1 MADLQTLESALRKAD
16 SAGDVESATIL
27 ANEIRKMRPAS
38 VEAGQAVNSIP
49 RQIGLTARY
58 GLEGLANNAQLLS
71 EPIRYV
77 TDRLTGSTGKTK
89 PAGVLA
95 SEFADYIGLP
105 KPQGADERVVGDATR
120 LMAGAGALG
129 GAAQAAS
136 SLPGAL
142 GRAGAFLSANMG
154 QQTAAAAGAGL
165 AGGASREAGGS
176 PLMQTVAALLG
187 GVGAGMGVNAAAGL
201 GNKVATGARNMMP
214 SQQQLVQQRID
225 QRINI
230 TLQQQGIDPAT
241 ITPAMRSALREQVG
255 QAMNTGGDLNPQAV
269 ARLADYTRLNMT
281 PTRARLTLDPYDV
294 TQEANASKLAAATGS
309 RDARLPQIAQE
320 NNQRLVGLIDEM
332 GGARPLDPFGNGTAV
347 AGTIRAQDEALQR
360 GVTSLY
366 QQARD
371 TNGRSAALDGAAFTQ
386 QASRALDEGLLGG
399 ALPPSVEQHLNRI
412 ARGEVPFTVD
422 YAEQL
427 KTAIGNLQR
436 GASDGQT
443 RMALGVVRRALDD
456 TPLMSAPGVN
466 PGNLPIAP
474 GAVPPSPAV
483 MGQQS
488 IDAFNQARQAARQR
502 FQWQESSP
510 AIGRA
515 LDGAN
520 ADTFIQQNIL
530 SKAAGFEGVARA
542 AETIN
547 ANPAAREAVRTS
559 IVQSLKDS
567 AIGKGG
573 TSQTGNFSGRG
584 MEAALKD
591 IGDRKLGLFF
601 EPAEIETLKSMA
613 RTGSFEIFQPRGSAV
628 NNSNSAAG
636 VAAIVSSLA
645 DKVRPIANK
654 LPMGEFVV
662 SRPLD
667 STAVWLAQRPAQNI
681 PQGLLMPN
689 QRPPV
694 GQGLLLPGIAAGGLL
709 AAP

>member
-1 MADLQTLESALRKAD
+1 MATLEQLERALVNAD
-16 SAGDVESATIL
+16 AAGDVAAATTL
-27 ANEIRKMRPAS
+27 AGEIRKMRPAA
-38 VEAGQAVNSIP
+38 VDAGQAINSIP

-58 GLEGLANNAQLLS
+58 GLEGLANSAQLLS
-71 EPIRYV
+71 EPIRYA

-105 KPQGADERVVGDATR
+105 KPEGADERVVGDAAR

-136 SLPGAL
+136 SLPGAA
-142 GRAGAFLSANMG
+142 GRVGSFLSANMG

-165 AGGASREAGGS
+165 AGGSSREAGGS
-176 PLMQTVAALLG
+176 PLMQTGAALLG
-187 GVGAGMGVNAAAGL
+187 GMVAGMGVNAAAGL
-201 GNKVATGARNMMP
+201 VNKVATGVRNMMP
-214 SQQQLVQQRID
+214 GQQQLVQQRID

-309 RDARLPQIAQE
+309 RDARLPHIAQE

-332 GGARPLDPFGNGTAV
+332 GGARPLDPFGNGSAV

-371 TNGRSAALDGAAFTQ
+371 TSGRSAALDGAAFTR

-399 ALPPSVEQHLNRI
+399 ALPSSVEQHLNRI

-443 RMALGVVRRALDD
+443 RMALGVVRRALDE
-456 TPLMSAPGVN
+456 TPLMPAPTVN

-474 GAVPPSPAV
+474 GAVPLSPVA

-601 EPAEIETLKSMA
+601 EPAEIETLKAMA
-613 RTGSFEIFQPRGSAV
+613 RTGSFEVFQPRGSAV

-636 VAAIVSSLA
+636 VAAIVSGLA
-645 DKVRPIANK
+645 DKIRPIANK
-654 LPMGEFVV
+654 LPLGEFVV

-667 STAVWLAQRPAQNI
+667 ATAVWMAQRPAQNI
-681 PQGLLMPN
+681 PQGLLMPT

>member
-347 AGTIRAQDEALQR
+347 VETIRAQDEALQR

>member
-347 AGTIRAQDEALQR
+347 VETIRAQDEALQR

-628 NNSNSAAG
+628 NNSNSGAG